1 MLALLI
7 AMAPLVS
14 GEIFGD
20 VKSGDT
26 YLAAADVELTC
37 GTETVAAK
45 TDSVGSFRIRAK
57 ATGKCRFTLKWK
69 DQTPTVDVV
78 VFDRPTRYRIVL
90 ETVDGKFV
98 LKRV

>member
-7 AMAPLVS
+7 AITPIAS

-26 YLAAADVELTC
+26 YLVGAEVQLAC
-37 GTETVAAK
+37 GTETVTAK

-57 ATGKCRFTLKWK
+57 ASGKCQFILKWK
-69 DQTPTVDVV
+69 DQSPAVAVV
-78 VFDRPTRYRIVL
+78 VFDRPTRYRMVL
-90 ETVDGKFV
+90 ESADGKFV